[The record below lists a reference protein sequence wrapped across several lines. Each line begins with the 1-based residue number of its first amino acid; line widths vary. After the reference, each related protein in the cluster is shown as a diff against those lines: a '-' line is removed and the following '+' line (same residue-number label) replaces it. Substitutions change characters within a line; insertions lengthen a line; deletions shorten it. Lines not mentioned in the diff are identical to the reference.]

1 MMLHNSGSASQSDK
15 ASPSQEDNVADNP
28 GQDGS
33 APPEGAAPDGTQ
45 GPEAGDAGPGAFDD
59 QPTTRYL
66 RRRPNFRGHIVVDDD
81 EPLPVFDAPAD
92 PPPAPPATPDGQ
104 TSQG

>member
-1 MMLHNSGSASQSDK
+1 VADDSGQDAG
-15 ASPSQEDNVADNP
+15 APSQ
-28 GQDGS
+28 
-33 APPEGAAPDGTQ
+33 GAAPADTQ
-45 GPEAGDAGPGAFDD
+45 GHEAGGAGPGALDD
-59 QPTTRYL
+59 EPAPRRL

-92 PPPAPPATPDGQ
+92 PLPASPADPAGN